1 MGELGLVGPAA
12 TNAHA
17 AAFTAGYR
25 CSIRQRHR
33 CMTAILPDHQSARGG
48 SVFEAAC
55 QQGWFFIPGVEPIAE
70 NRPLGGHIR
79 YPGSQ
84 TRTVG
89 TGGGIAASHNG
100 VPETCS
106 SRPISVAKTNMRRDI
121 NNKIR
126 NALKFVAAITFRIGN
141 ELRYTS
147 AQKALVDKVFGSQFN
162 TLED

>member
-1 MGELGLVGPAA
+1 MSELGLVCPAA
-12 TNAHA
+12 TNSHA
-17 AAFTAGYR
+17 VAFTAGYR

-33 CMTAILPDHQSARGG
+33 CMTAIPADHQSARGG

-70 NRPLGGHIR
+70 NRPLGSHIDTQEAK
-79 YPGSQ
+79 PEQS
-84 TRTVG
+84 VP
-89 TGGGIAASHNG
+89 AAESPPVTYG

-126 NALKFVAAITFRIGN
+126 NAPKFVAAITFRVGN
-141 ELRYTS
+141 ESRYKS
-147 AQKALVDKVFGSQFN
+147 AQKALVDKVFGPKFN